1 MDPVQVR
8 PHPAVCVK
16 PLVPVIRFFFP
27 RMLDFGGRQVHRQV
41 DARAEHGRRPTE
53 FALPNRVPLDLRHR
67 VLDALPV
74 VIDPRVDCHHCPV
87 ENLPSCQAE
96 PGEHTEAPDK
106 EQETRKSNPPT
117 LLGQLW
123 RDSQPDFDSR
133 IAAMILSKALRSL
146 AEFKPLCCTIW
157 LLTVEGYDGI
167 LGLLAAVEILAH

>member
-16 PLVPVIRFFFP
+16 SLVPVIRFFFP

-53 FALPNRVPLDLRHR
+53 FALPNRVLLDLRHR
-67 VLDALPV
+67 MLDALPV
-74 VIDPRVDCHHCPV
+74 VVDPRVDCHHCPV

-106 EQETRKSNPPT
+106 EQETRKSNPRT
-117 LLGQLW
+117 LHATHNTHHK
-123 RDSQPDFDSR
+123 SR
-133 IAAMILSKALRSL
+133 LHTRTPNFSVGVRAWSPCR
-146 AEFKPLCCTIW
+146 
-157 LLTVEGYDGI
+157 
-167 LGLLAAVEILAH
+167 

>member
-53 FALPNRVPLDLRHR
+53 FALPNRVLLDLRHR
-67 VLDALPV
+67 MLDALPV
-74 VIDPRVDCHHCPV
+74 VVDPRVDCHHCPV

-117 LLGQLW
+117 LHV
-123 RDSQPDFDSR
+123 
-133 IAAMILSKALRSL
+133 A
-146 AEFKPLCCTIW
+146 
-157 LLTVEGYDGI
+157 YDARHNARLHTRAPNFSVGVR
-167 LGLLAAVEILAH
+167 AWSPCR

>member
-67 VLDALPV
+67 MLDALPV
-74 VIDPRVDCHHCPV
+74 VADPRVDCHHCPV

-106 EQETRKSNPPT
+106 EQETRKSNPRT
-117 LLGQLW
+117 LHATHNTHHKSHLHTRTPNFSVGVRAW
-123 RDSQPDFDSR
+123 SPCR
-133 IAAMILSKALRSL
+133 
-146 AEFKPLCCTIW
+146 
-157 LLTVEGYDGI
+157 
-167 LGLLAAVEILAH
+167 